1 MVNRHTYVFGWMKQL
16 YRWLLAYII
25 YSSYWYTND
34 SNICTYTLHFR
45 SYLIFWKDL
54 NHWNV
59 PILEFHHIDC
69 IIRILYCWNELILH
83 CWNATILQYWNEVVL
98 ILHFRTEQM
107 FLFMRDILIL
117 QFKLLHKNLFL
128 RQVLWRGLLF
138 LLLWLIFII
147 FRNFNV

>member
-1 MVNRHTYVFGWMKQL
+1 MYIHTSFSELSYFLERSESLECADIRVS
-16 YRWLLAYII
+16 AY
-25 YSSYWYTND
+25 
-34 SNICTYTLHFR
+34 
-45 SYLIFWKDL
+45 
-54 NHWNV
+54 
-59 PILEFHHIDC
+59 C

-138 LLLWLIFII
+138 LLL
-147 FRNFNV
+147 